1 MIRNAVAVLCEG
13 APPLE
18 EQSQPL
24 LFLNL
29 RPSGPVARRASMT
42 DRIIDV
48 PRFSQAVFVA
58 NALRFF
64 KAPARYVAALLRT
77 ALTPLA
83 LPLFPSSVY
92 IADLLQKRGIRHVH
106 ATGGTSRAAKIA
118 ARVGGLSMSN
128 GNSTRFPD
136 YATKIDAEEAILA
149 LDWNAIGAQ
158 PIGTRWITVRPDST
172 VAEVVLDDGRSVIY
186 KDIGPERDGS
196 RTAAERAR
204 HEYDTFNKLHDV
216 MHATADK
223 YSVPRA
229 LLLDE
234 PRGLVLLE
242 TAGGKSLDEIIG
254 NAGEKTNLA
263 PAVKRAGEWLRAM
276 QDATPTNE
284 DGRAILANVVA
295 AAHKDLERVAAID
308 KEIAAQKTRIAAR
321 LDELSNAGFQPATS
335 PAGSRRYPVVGHHG
349 DYWPGNIFISD
360 TRVVVIDF
368 EGFQTSLALLD
379 AAYFLVMLELL
390 CRRFRHKTAD
400 LRDAFFEGYGARPTD
415 DELQLF
421 TLVKTLQMMGST
433 GAHRPFLLR
442 RFITNTL
449 REKILGVLR

>member
-1 MIRNAVAVLCEG
+1 MRNAVAVLCEG

-29 RPSGPVARRASMT
+29 RPNGPVARRASMT
-42 DRIIDV
+42 DRVIDV
-48 PRFSQAVFVA
+48 PRFSQAVLVA

-64 KAPARYVAALLRT
+64 RGPAGYAAALLRT
-77 ALTPLA
+77 ALTPFA
-83 LPLFPSSVY
+83 LPLFPAGVY

-106 ATGGTSRAAKIA
+106 ATGGTSRAARIA

-136 YATKIDAEEAILA
+136 FATKIDAADAILA
-149 LDWNAIGAQ
+149 LDWRSVGAK

-172 VAEVVLDDGRSVIY
+172 VAEVALEDGRSVIY

-196 RTAAERAR
+196 RTASERAR
-204 HEYDTFNKLHDV
+204 HEYDTFNRLHDA
-216 MHATADK
+216 MRATEAK

-242 TAGGKSLDEIIG
+242 TAAGKSLDEIIG
-254 NAGEKTNLA
+254 NAGKHTRTSDLA

-276 QDATPTNE
+276 QDATRSDE
-284 DGRAILANVVA
+284 DGRTILANVVD
-295 AAHKDLERVAAID
+295 AAHKDLERVAGID
-308 KEIAAQKTRIAAR
+308 KTIAAQRERIAAR
-321 LDELSNAGFQPATS
+321 LRELARKAAAKPLRVA
-335 PAGSRRYPVVGHHG
+335 GHHG
-349 DYWPGNIFISD
+349 DYWPGNIFLSD

-368 EGFQTSLALLD
+368 EGFQTSLPLLD

-390 CRRFRHKTAD
+390 CRRFRQKTSD
-400 LRDAFFEGYGARPTD
+400 LRDAFFDGYGERPD
-415 DELQLF
+415 DDMLALL
-421 TLVKTLQMMGST
+421 TLVKTLQMLGST

-449 REKILGVLR
+449 RGKILGALR

>member
-18 EQSQPL
+18 EPSQPL
-24 LFLNL
+24 LVLNL
-29 RPSGPVARRASMT
+29 RPTGPVARRASMT
-42 DRIIDV
+42 DRVIDV
-48 PRFSQAVFVA
+48 PRFSQAVLVA

-64 KAPARYVAALLRT
+64 KSPVRYVVALLRT

-83 LPLFPSSVY
+83 LPQFPSSVY

-106 ATGGTSRAAKIA
+106 ATGNTTRAAKIA
-118 ARVGGLSMSN
+118 ARIGGLSMSN
-128 GNSTRFPD
+128 GNSPRFPD

-149 LDWNAIGAQ
+149 LDWNTLGAR

-172 VAEVVLDDGRSVIY
+172 VAEIVLDDGRSVIY

-204 HEYDTFNKLHDV
+204 HEYTTFNKLHDV
-216 MHATADK
+216 MRATETK

-254 NAGEKTNLA
+254 NAGKHTRTSDLA
-263 PAVKRAGEWLRAM
+263 PAVRRAGEWLRAM
-276 QDATPTNE
+276 QDATRTNE
-284 DGRAILANVVA
+284 DGRVILASIVA

-308 KEIAAQKTRIAAR
+308 KTIAAQRERIAAR
-321 LDELSNAGFQPATS
+321 LDELA
-335 PAGSRRYPVVGHHG
+335 SRIDAPRVAGHHG
-349 DYWPGNIFISD
+349 DYWPGNIFISE

-368 EGFQTSLALLD
+368 EGFQTSLPLLD

-390 CRRFRHKTAD
+390 CRRFRHKTSD
-400 LRDAFFEGYGARPTD
+400 LRDAFFEGYGEPPNEN
-415 DELQLF
+415 ELQLF

-449 REKILGVLR
+449 RSKILGALQGARS

>member
-1 MIRNAVAVLCEG
+1 MRNAVAVLCEG

-29 RPSGPVARRASMT
+29 RPQGPVARRASMT

-48 PRFSQAVFVA
+48 PRFSQAVLVA

-64 KAPARYVAALLRT
+64 KSPPRYVLALLRT
-77 ALTPLA
+77 ALTPFA
-83 LPLFPSSVY
+83 LPQFPASVY

-106 ATGGTSRAAKIA
+106 ATGRTSRVAKIA

-136 YATKIDAEEAILA
+136 YATKIDAEDAILA
-149 LDWNAIGAQ
+149 LDWNALGAR
-158 PIGTRWITVRPDST
+158 PSGTRWITVRPDST
-172 VAEVVLDDGRSVIY
+172 VAEVVLEDGRSVIY

-216 MHATADK
+216 MRATEAK

-229 LLLDE
+229 VLLDE
-234 PRGLVLLE
+234 PRGLVILE
-242 TAGGKSLDEIIG
+242 TAAGKSLDEIIG
-254 NAGEKTNLA
+254 NAGKHTRIADLA
-263 PAVKRAGEWLRAM
+263 PAVRRAGEWLRAM
-276 QDATPTNE
+276 QDATRSSE
-284 DGRAILANVVA
+284 DGRVILANVLDA
-295 AAHKDLERVAAID
+295 ALKDLDRVAGLD
-308 KEIAAQKTRIAAR
+308 KEIAAQRERIAAR
-321 LDELSNAGFQPATS
+321 LRELASTLAT
-335 PAGSRRYPVVGHHG
+335 PRVAGHHG
-349 DYWPGNIFISD
+349 DYWPGNIFLSE

-368 EGFQTSLALLD
+368 EGFQTSLPLLD
-379 AAYFLVMLELL
+379 AAYFLIMLELL
-390 CRRFRHKTAD
+390 CRRFRHKTSD
-400 LRDAFFEGYGARPTD
+400 LRDAFFEGYGERP
-415 DELQLF
+415 DETALAFF
-421 TLVKTLQMMGST
+421 TLVKALQMMGST
-433 GAHRPFLLR
+433 GEHRPFLLR

-449 REKILGVLR
+449 RGKILGALR